1 MRKAE
6 NSCKPEAL
14 LFEQG
19 LLLHL
24 LHHYSRFRQAT
35 ENTDQFIREKT
46 FRQATENNDK
56 FVREKNFHLY
66 ELTKDNS

>member
-14 LFEQG
+14 LFERV

-24 LHHYSRFRQAT
+24 LHHYSQFRQAT
-35 ENTDQFIREKT
+35 ENIDQFIREKN
-46 FRQATENNDK
+46 FRQATENIVQ
-56 FVREKNFHLY
+56 FIREKNFHF
-66 ELTKDNS
+66 